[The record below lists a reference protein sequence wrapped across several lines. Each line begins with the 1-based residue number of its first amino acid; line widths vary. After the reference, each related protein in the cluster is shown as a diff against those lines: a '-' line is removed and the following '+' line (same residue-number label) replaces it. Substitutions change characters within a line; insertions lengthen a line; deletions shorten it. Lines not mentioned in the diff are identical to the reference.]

1 MLIDDRCSSNSN
13 ADFID
18 YNGTGAWSREAIL
31 ERYSQYAHTLKLTQL
46 RDLTPQV
53 YPPGSTNPSRIFSVM
68 DEVIPGIEAGD
79 LACIKIGIEYIEED
93 QHFVFGRTLKSN
105 TARALRRATLSEEQA
120 ERVRQRIVNMLIDGL
135 IFREYREYAKL
146 LRKLGF
152 EEWWPYIERNIDRQN
167 PFVMRYYYYFDRHLR
182 LGM

>member
-1 MLIDDRCSSNSN
+1 MRVDDECFPNMNFR
-13 ADFID
+13 D
-18 YNGTGAWSREAIL
+18 YNGTGEWSRDAIL
-31 ERYSQYAHTLKLTQL
+31 ERYSQYAHALGITEL

-53 YPPGSTNPSRIFSVM
+53 FPPGSARPTHIYSVM

-79 LACIKIGIEYIEED
+79 LACIKIGIEYIGED

-105 TARALRRATLSEEQA
+105 TARALRRAPLSEEQA
-120 ERVRQRIVNMLIDGL
+120 ERVRKRIVNMLIDGL

-146 LRKLGF
+146 LRTLGF
-152 EEWWPYIERNIDRQN
+152 EEWWPYIEQNVDRQN
-167 PFVMRYYYYFDRHLR
+167 PFVMRYYHYLDRHLR